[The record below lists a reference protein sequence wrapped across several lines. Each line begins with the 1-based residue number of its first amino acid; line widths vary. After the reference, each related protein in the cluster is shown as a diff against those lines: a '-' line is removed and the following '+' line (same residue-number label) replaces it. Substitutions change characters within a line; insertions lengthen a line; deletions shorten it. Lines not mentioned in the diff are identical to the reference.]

1 MKRNVLEPG
10 AEETIVKREAKE
22 KVRRKRKNR
31 LKHKM
36 NRKSRQNHVANVE
49 TVKGS
54 EVVAEKKVVVE
65 VDKQIVE
72 GEEEAEV
79 VVRKMVKKLK
89 LADKGRKTRVA
100 TTHGKERRLVMV
112 LATENRQTETPNLL
126 VPSKVINSMTERG
139 RKTLELLD
147 REEEAKMVKVSQEA
161 KGGLTVETEAAEEVE
176 EAAAEAGEAP
186 TARES
191 CPF

>member
-1 MKRNVLEPG
+1 MRRNVLEPG

-65 VDKQIVE
+65 VDREIVE

-79 VVRKMVKKLK
+79 VAVRKMVRKLK

-126 VPSKVINSMTERG
+126 VPSKVINSMMERG

-147 REEEAKMVKVSQEA
+147 REEEVKMVKVSQEA

-176 EAAAEAGEAP
+176 EVAAEAAEMVK
-186 TARES
+186 
-191 CPF
+191 